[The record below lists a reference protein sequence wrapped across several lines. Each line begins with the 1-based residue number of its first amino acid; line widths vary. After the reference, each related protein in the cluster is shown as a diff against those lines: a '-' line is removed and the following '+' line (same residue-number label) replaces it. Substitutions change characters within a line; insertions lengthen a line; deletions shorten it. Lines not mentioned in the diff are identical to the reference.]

1 MARRKLKTIPPVHPG
16 ETVREDILKPL
27 GLSVNRLAMELHVP
41 ATRVSEIVKG
51 RRSIT
56 ADTAL
61 RLARYLGT
69 SAQFWLN
76 LQLKYDLERAK
87 DDLAGRIEQEV
98 RPRRA
103 A

>member
-1 MARRKLKTIPPVHPG
+1 MGASKRKKMPPVHPG
-16 ETVREDILKPL
+16 ETIREDILKPL
-27 GLSVNRLAMELHVP
+27 GLSVNRLAMDLHVP
-41 ATRVSEIVKG
+41 VTRMNEIVNG

-76 LQLKYDLERAK
+76 LQARYDLERAE
-87 DDLAGRIEQEV
+87 DELAGKIETEV
-98 RPRRA
+98 RPRQVA
-103 A
+103 

>member
-1 MARRKLKTIPPVHPG
+1 VSRTKTIPPIHPG
-16 ETVREDILKPL
+16 ETIREDILKPL
-27 GLSVNRLAMELHVP
+27 GMSVNRLAMELHVP
-41 ATRVSEIVKG
+41 ATRMSEIVNG

-61 RLARYLGT
+61 RLARYLGS
-69 SAQFWLN
+69 SAQFWLT
-76 LQLKYDLERAK
+76 LQSKYNLERAG
-87 DDLAGRIEQEV
+87 DEIASRIEQEV